1 MNKCFVLFGKATLH
15 AFDFEQVNK
24 NACHGKG
31 STHLV
36 KTSFKNH
43 LLDQFLS
50 QKKDKNQQSR
60 SGIF

>member
-43 LLDQFLS
+43 LQDQKS
-50 QKKDKNQQSR
+50 
-60 SGIF
+60 